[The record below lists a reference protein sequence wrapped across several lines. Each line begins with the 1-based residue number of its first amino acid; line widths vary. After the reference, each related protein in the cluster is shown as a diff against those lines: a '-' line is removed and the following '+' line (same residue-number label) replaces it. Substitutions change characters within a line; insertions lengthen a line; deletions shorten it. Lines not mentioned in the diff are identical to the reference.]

1 MTTPWIVALGIALLA
16 GAIAGL
22 RFMTHMPGR
31 SHRGPLP
38 PLTAEAAAL
47 RDGLRHHVALLG
59 ATIGERHVWRPEAL
73 GQAADYVEHQLAA
86 AGYEVGRQDF
96 MARGEAV
103 ANVFTERR
111 GDRADEVVL
120 VGAHYDTVRGS
131 PGANDNASGVAA
143 MLELARL
150 LRDAR
155 LARTVRFVAF
165 ANEESPFFMTR
176 SMGSRVCARACRAAG
191 ERVVAMLSLETIG
204 CYSDRP
210 RSQHYP
216 GPFALAYPTVG
227 NFIAFVGN
235 LRSHALVQRCVAAF
249 RRTTPFPSEGAALP
263 AYIPGVFWSDHWAFW
278 REGYRAVMVT
288 DTAPFRYRAYH
299 TAHDTPDKLDYERM
313 ARVVVGLA
321 EVVRELATRP
331 M

>member
-1 MTTPWIVALGIALLA
+1 LTALWVAALGIALLVA
-16 GAIAGL
+16 AITGL
-22 RFMTHMPGR
+22 RFMTIMPGR
-31 SHRGPLP
+31 SHRGALP
-38 PLTAEAAAL
+38 PLTAEAAVL
-47 RDGLRHHVALLG
+47 RDDLRRHVELLG
-59 ATIGERHVWRPEAL
+59 RTIGERHVWRPEAL
-73 GQAADYVEHQLAA
+73 AQAADYVERQLGGVGYRVGHQ
-86 AGYEVGRQDF
+86 GF
-96 MARGEAV
+96 TARGEAV
-103 ANVFTERR
+103 ANVVAERE
-111 GDRADEVVL
+111 GDRPGEIVL

-131 PGANDNASGVAA
+131 PGANDNGSGVAA

-150 LRDAR
+150 LRNVR

-176 SMGSRVCARACRAAG
+176 FMGSRVCARACRAAG
-191 ERVVAMLSLETIG
+191 ERVAAMLSLETIG
-204 CYSDRP
+204 CYLDRP

-235 LRSHALVQRCVAAF
+235 LRSRALVQRCVATF

-263 AYIPGVFWSDHWAFW
+263 AYVPGVFWSDHWAFW

-299 TAHDTPDKLDYERM
+299 TAHDTPDRLDYERM
-313 ARVVVGLA
+313 AMVVLGLA
-321 EVVRELATRP
+321 EVVRDLAA
-331 M
+331 